1 MSYRNYHSK
10 DYRTIARVFAEVR
23 HILFPYGSS
32 THNKEDIRDNQV
44 LSLVE
49 DSMVRMFAE
58 DNDKFKE
65 DLFRDAA
72 RVKPLESPSRPSDE
86 GDAKDT

>member
-1 MSYRNYHSK
+1 MSYPNYSSR
-10 DYRTIARVFAEVR
+10 DYRTIARVFSEVR

-32 THNKEDIRDNQV
+32 EHDKEDIRDNQI

-58 DNDKFKE
+58 DNDRFKE
-65 DLFRDAA
+65 DLFREAA
-72 RVKPLESPSRPSDE
+72 RVRPVE
-86 GDAKDT
+86 LRR

>member
-1 MSYRNYHSK
+1 MSYPNYSSR

-32 THNKEDIRDNQV
+32 EHDKEDIRDNQI

-58 DNDKFKE
+58 DNDRFKE
-65 DLFRDAA
+65 DLFREAA
-72 RVKPLESPSRPSDE
+72 RVRPVE
-86 GDAKDT
+86 LRR